1 MGIAV
6 NHISYSG
13 EILKYARVSMVTV
26 DIASN
31 KAAAMITGYR
41 SKEDRLRGTDAY
53 QLLVHSFDLPRPHP
67 EDLLNHAYAVLRE
80 QRPELDWTEV

>member
-1 MGIAV
+1 MGIAI

-13 EILKYARVSMVTV
+13 EVLKYARVSMVTV

-31 KAAAMITGYR
+31 KAAATVTGYR
-41 SKEDRLRGTDAY
+41 SREDRMQGTDAH

-67 EDLLNHAYAVLRE
+67 VNLLEHAYAVLRE
-80 QRPELDWTEV
+80 QRPELDWTEI